1 MNNLNGIHDTF
12 PADGNTE
19 NLKKKKKNLKRYLNC
34 YHKNQN

>member
-19 NLKKKKKNLKRYLNC
+19 NLKKKKKILKGV
-34 YHKNQN
+34 